1 MFIHLLIYFG
11 SLSFMSGC
19 SFEIHV
25 VIQFYPWC
33 NFISLCFKLITI
45 HYHTSE
51 QREIKFK
58 LTIKLNHNIHK
69 GEGVRMYE
77 IYFFIHVYTII
88 YISCLFLYIFFR
100 FHSIKKSIQPTR
112 DIQYRTDIGLTVWIV
127 EAKGLTDKSK
137 RR

>member
-1 MFIHLLIYFG
+1 
-11 SLSFMSGC
+11 MSGC

-25 VIQFYPWC
+25 VIEFYPWC
-33 NFISLCFKLITI
+33 NFISLYFKLITI
-45 HYHTSE
+45 HYHTPK

-77 IYFFIHVYTII
+77 IYFLFTFTQLHTFHVY
-88 YISCLFLYIFFR
+88 FYIFFR